1 MEFQAITFKKEDH
14 VATIILN
21 RPEVL
26 NALNQ
31 QMEMELAQ
39 AISQVSQDEDV
50 RVLII
55 KGAGRAF
62 CAGVDFRFGM
72 VKSQE
77 VEVEKAAALSDS
89 RQDLGKGKLL
99 HAVRKHAVI
108 TLQNL
113 DKPTIAVV
121 NGAAVGFG
129 FDLALGCDMR
139 IGSPET
145 KFSVA
150 FTKMGLPPDSG
161 GSWLMPRVMGLG
173 RALEYIFTGDT
184 IEAEEAY
191 RIGLLNRLVSA
202 ERLDEEAMSLAHKI
216 ASGPPI
222 AHRLSKMQ
230 VYKGLNTDLET
241 AMAFAAACVS
251 IAISSEDHKEGIK
264 SFAEKRPPEF
274 KGR

>member
-1 MEFQAITFKKEDH
+1 MGFQAVTFKKEDH
-14 VATIILN
+14 IATIILN

-31 QMEMELAQ
+31 QMEKELTQ
-39 AISQVSQDEDV
+39 AIGQVSQDEEI

-72 VKSQE
+72 VKAKE
-77 VEVEKAAALSDS
+77 VEVEKAAALPDS

-99 HAVRKHAVI
+99 YAVQKHAVI

-113 DKPTIAVV
+113 DKPTIAIV

-129 FDLALGCDMR
+129 FDLALACDMR
-139 IGSPET
+139 IGSPEAR
-145 KFSVA
+145 FSVA

-173 RALEYIFTGDT
+173 KALEYIFTGDT
-184 IEAEEAY
+184 INADEAY
-191 RIGLLNRLVSA
+191 RIGILNRLVPA
-202 ERLDEEAMSLAHKI
+202 EQLEEEAMILARKI
-216 ASGPPI
+216 ANGPPI

-230 VYKGLNTDLET
+230 VYKGLETDLET

-251 IAISSEDHKEGIK
+251 IALSSEDHKEGIK
-264 SFAEKRPPEF
+264 AFAEKRPPEF